1 MRHVAYAGPA
11 VLEVGERRRDV
22 EIVVEYE
29 QDFHHDNDYGPPSIP
44 GLKTWGGRIRGLDL
58 DLLEIGEGRLVLP
71 DGRAGTI
78 HVTQIIVGEIGDPV
92 NRFVRFVVQG
102 ELA

>member
-1 MRHVAYAGPA
+1 MRHIAYTGPA

-29 QDFHHDNDYGPPSIP
+29 QDF
-44 GLKTWGGRIRGLDL
+44 LKTWGGRIKGLDL
-58 DLLEIGEGRLVLP
+58 DLLEIGEGRIVLP

-78 HVTQIIVGEIGDPV
+78 HVTQIIVGEIGTPV

-102 ELA
+102 DLA